1 VDHERGDDV
10 SKISKQQ
17 RQHRIALLLE
27 ANVVSSQGQLVNLL
41 ADEGISAT
49 QATVS
54 RDLEEMGAI
63 TVRIPGGERALAL
76 PELPTQQ
83 VAPVDHLRRML
94 GEWAVEVGP
103 AGPLVVIRT
112 PPGCA
117 HVVASA
123 LDRTGL
129 DGIVGTVAGDDTIMV
144 AVDDEVGVSVVAQRL
159 AEMAGIEVRQ
169 KSRKGLSSTAKTRR

>member
-1 VDHERGDDV
+1 MRV
-10 SKISKQQ
+10 SKQQ
-17 RQHRIALLLE
+17 RQHRISLLLGDH
-27 ANVVSSQGQLVNLL
+27 VVSSQSQLVALL
-41 ADEGISAT
+41 EQEGIAAT

-94 GEWAVEVGP
+94 GEWAVEVAP

-129 DGIVGTVAGDDTIMV
+129 EGVVGTVAGDDTIMV
-144 AVDDEVGVSVVAQRL
+144 AVDDEIGVGEVARRL
-159 AEMAGIEVRQ
+159 AEMAGIEVRS
-169 KSRKGLSSTAKTRR
+169 KSRNGRSRVAKTRR

>member
-1 VDHERGDDV
+1 M
-10 SKISKQQ
+10 KISKQQ
-17 RQHRIALLLE
+17 RQHRISLILE
-27 ANVVSSQGQLVNLL
+27 NNVVSSQGQLVALL
-41 ADEGISAT
+41 KEEGISAT

-63 TVRIPGGERALAL
+63 TVRIPGGERALAV

-94 GEWAVEVGP
+94 GEWAVEVSP

-129 DGIVGTVAGDDTIMV
+129 DGVVGTVAGDDTIMV
-144 AVDDEVGVSVVAQRL
+144 AVDDEVGVDEVSRRL
-159 AEMAGIEVRQ
+159 AEMAGIEVRP
-169 KSRKGLSSTAKTRR
+169 RGRNGLPRAARARR

>member
-1 VDHERGDDV
+1 MR
-10 SKISKQQ
+10 ISKQQ

-27 ANVVSSQGQLVNLL
+27 SQVVSSQSQLVDLL

-54 RDLEEMGAI
+54 RDLEELGAI
-63 TVRIPGGERALAL
+63 TVRIPGGDKAFAL
-76 PELPTQQ
+76 PELPVQQ
-83 VAPVDHLRRML
+83 VAPIDHLRRVL
-94 GEWAVEVGP
+94 GEWAVEIAP
-103 AGPLVVIRT
+103 AGPLAVIRT

-129 DGIVGTVAGDDTIMV
+129 DGVVGTVAGDDTIMIAV
-144 AVDDEVGVSVVAQRL
+144 AEEIGVAAVTTAL
-159 AEMAGIEVRQ
+159 AEMAGIEVRIR
-169 KSRKGLSSTAKTRR
+169 SRRSTPRSAAKRR

>member
-1 VDHERGDDV
+1 M
-10 SKISKQQ
+10 KISKQQ
-17 RQHRIALLLE
+17 RQHRITLLLGDRI
-27 ANVVSSQGQLVNLL
+27 VSSQSQLVEFLKE
-41 ADEGISAT
+41 EGISAT

-63 TVRIPGGERALAL
+63 TVRIAGGERALAL
-76 PELPTQQ
+76 PEMSNQQ

-94 GEWAVEVGP
+94 GEWAVDVAP

-129 DGIVGTVAGDDTIMV
+129 DGVVGTVAGDDTIMV
-144 AVDDEVGVSVVAQRL
+144 AVDDNYGVEEVTQRL
-159 AEMAGIEVRQ
+159 AALAGLEIRS
-169 KSRKGLSSTAKTRR
+169 KARNGTSKN